1 MFLKN
6 RNLGRLLMI
15 FTSSLAVAACSL
27 DETPYGFYS
36 TENFYKTEKD
46 AESGLLYAYNALNYL
61 EYCRAIW
68 YIGDI
73 PTETMYAK
81 SDEPGD
87 IHLLDNWTYN
97 SSTELTWYY
106 FKYCYIGLNRAN
118 TVLAR
123 AAGCEI
129 TESAKNRILGE
140 AHFLRA
146 WHYFNLVRTF
156 GVVPLVTEPIVR
168 LDQTTPSLAKGTEEI
183 WEMIFSDLQEA
194 DRLLGVNKVFGRA
207 DKVAAE
213 ALLAKAYLTVASG
226 KDWNAP
232 LYRTLSYDA
241 EEYYAKAAE
250 YAGKVV
256 NDYADSYSFD
266 ADLRHIYDVEAP
278 DGPEHIF
285 IMATDRSGT
294 HESMYTKIPLQFLP
308 NNSSVP
314 IYIKYGDGSLQK
326 ANGNGWGVFIVEDRF
341 VETFLPTDKRRT
353 ELIHRQFY
361 DQYGA
366 QITIPS
372 GAKYYS
378 TKYVDPDFVGERT
391 SARPYLLRYSD
402 ILLVLAEAVGPET
415 GYPFVN
421 KIRSRAGIPELAPGL
436 GTREFRKEVIKERAL
451 ELAFEGNRLFDLRR
465 TGTVTST
472 VTEASKMSEE
482 SAAFYPIPQRE
493 IDLNPNVN
501 KENNN
506 F

>member
-1 MFLKN
+1 MK
-6 RNLGRLLMI
+6 LGK
-15 FTSSLAVAACSL
+15 SLAAVAAGAILVSCSL

-46 AESGLLYAYNALNYL
+46 AESGLMYAYNALNYL
-61 EYCRAIW
+61 EYLRAIW

-97 SSTELTWYY
+97 SNTELTWYY

-118 TVLAR
+118 TVIAR
-123 AAGCEI
+123 VLDCQIPEA
-129 TESAKNRILGE
+129 AKNRVLGE
-140 AHFLRA
+140 AYFLRA
-146 WHYFNLVRTF
+146 WNYFNLVRTF
-156 GVVPLVTEPIVR
+156 GVVPVVKAPIVR
-168 LDQTTPSLAKGTEEI
+168 LDQTTPSLADSTEEI
-183 WEMIFSDLQEA
+183 WELIFSDLKEA
-194 DRLLGVNKVFGRA
+194 DRLLEVNKVFGRV
-207 DKVAAE
+207 DRVAAE

-226 KDWNAP
+226 RDWNAP
-232 LYRTLSYDA
+232 GYRNLSYDP
-241 EEYYAKAAE
+241 ETYYSYAAE
-250 YAGKVV
+250 YARKVV
-256 NDYADSYSFD
+256 SDYSESYSFD
-266 ADLRHIYDVEAP
+266 DDLRHVFDVNAP

-294 HESMYTKIPLQFLP
+294 HEGMYTKIPLQFLP

-326 ANGNGWGVFIVEDRF
+326 ANGNGWGVFIVEDKF
-341 VETFLPTDKRRT
+341 VESFLATDKRRT

-366 QITIPS
+366 PITIAS
-372 GAKYYS
+372 GARYYS
-378 TKYVDPDFVGERT
+378 VKYVVPDFIGERT

-402 ILLVLAEAVGPET
+402 IMLVLAEAAGPDE
-415 GYPFVN
+415 GYPLVN
-421 KIRSRAGIPELAPGL
+421 RIRSRAGIPDLAPGL
-436 GTREFRKEVIKERAL
+436 DKRAFRREVIKERAF

-472 VTEASKMSEE
+472 ITEASRMSEE
-482 SAAFYPIPQRE
+482 TAAFYPIPQRE
-493 IDLNPNVN
+493 IDLNPNV
-501 KENNN
+501 ENQ
-506 F
+506 